1 MSSILKV
8 SEIQDPTNGNTALT
22 IDSSGNMA
30 SAGHVVQ
37 VAHHQW
43 SNATT
48 STSTSLADVTGSSFT
63 FTPKQAS
70 SKIWIMADVSI
81 TQTRTAS
88 NAFGTFEINVD
99 GSVVKGA
106 GDAYELGATY
116 GGSTSANIYQRAAK
130 TVFIDATNTNAKTIK
145 LQCITDDNSSSGQV
159 RVNANSQFY
168 SNITVMEIAQ

>member
-1 MSSILKV
+1 MSTLFVDAINEK
-8 SEIQDPTNGNTALT
+8 T
-22 IDSSGNMA
+22 SGNGIQIP
-30 SAGHVVQ
+30 GHVVQ

-43 SNATT
+43 STATI
-48 STSTSLADVTGSSFT
+48 STSTSLADVSGSSFS

-81 TQTRTAS
+81 TNTRTSS
-88 NAFGTFEINVD
+88 NTFGTFEINVD

-106 GDAYELGATY
+106 GDAFELGATF

-145 LQCITDDNSSSGQV
+145 LQIITDDNSSSGQI
-159 RVNANSQFY
+159 RVNVNSQFY
-168 SNITVMEIAQ
+168 SNITVMEVAQ